1 MEPERNNRTND
12 DKSII
17 GTWRLVSFDAEDQVT
32 GERWPTFGKSPKG
45 RLMLMPDGYMMVIL
59 TAEGRQPANTDADRA
74 KAFKSMFAYSGKYAF
89 EGESFVTDVDVASLT
104 EWTGAQQVRTCRFV
118 GPKLQFISKW
128 APSPF
133 DPSRTTRG
141 IIEFEREAQ

>member
-1 MEPERNNRTND
+1 MNPERNNRNNSD
-12 DKSII
+12 SSII
-17 GTWRLVSFDAEDQVT
+17 GTWRLVSFDAEDQAT
-32 GERWPTFGKSPKG
+32 GERWATFGKSPKG

-59 TAEGRQPANTDADRA
+59 TAEGRQPAHTDADRA
-74 KAFKSMFAYSGKYAF
+74 KAFKSIFAYSGKYAF
-89 EGESFVTDVDVASLT
+89 ERENFVTDVDVASLV

-118 GPKLQFISKW
+118 GSRLQFISKW

-141 IIEFEREAQ
+141 IIEFEREA